1 MKRKWLKRG
10 EIYDEK
16 SIYLANSRQFV
27 DMNFAK
33 LMQGIGDLV
42 VRQPTAYFGD
52 SFDNPNSRVGRDG
65 QSNQSAYYLEQN
77 VEMRRDV
84 IATYAG

>member
-1 MKRKWLKRG
+1 
-10 EIYDEK
+10 
-16 SIYLANSRQFV
+16 
-27 DMNFAK
+27 MNFAK